1 MTPPDKAVPITAE
14 QIVETIRVVESLDLP
29 YKDSLLGCLQNL
41 LLYHVKKSPL
51 ESDPRIYYAVISFLG
66 VTALVVVVIAGLI
79 AGSGRAVPDIFTAMG
94 AACIGALAGLLAPQV
109 TRSGR

>member
-1 MTPPDKAVPITAE
+1 MPITAE
-14 QIVETIRVVESLDLP
+14 QIVETIRIVESLDLP

-41 LLYHVKKSPL
+41 LLYHVRKSPL

-66 VTALVVVVIAGLI
+66 VTALIVVII
-79 AGSGRAVPDIFTAMG
+79 AGIISGTGKDVPDIFTAMG

-109 TRSGR
+109 SQYRR